1 MEHDE
6 RAFAK
11 ADDFLSFARKDDD
24 GDAALGDLLDD
35 FVDFL
40 FGSDIDALRRV
51 VENQNLRFCIDPA
64 GEDDLLLVSAG
75 KRCDQVV
82 FVCVFDAEVRG
93 MGCEIIMLRGILE
106 EEEFAIAF
114 QCGERAVGFDAE
126 VGDDGVFFTVA
137 GHVGNA
143 FFQRGG
149 RAFRVVFFTVE

>member
-40 FGSDIDALRRV
+40 LGTDIDALRGI
-51 VENQNLRFCIDPA
+51 VENQNLRFCIDPT
-64 GEDDLLLVSAG
+64 GEDDLLLISAG
-75 KRCDQVV
+75 KCCDQVI
-82 FVCVFDAEVRG
+82 FVCIFDAEVRR
-93 MGCEIIMLRGILE
+93 MRREIVMLWRILE

-114 QCGERAVGFDAE
+114 QRGERAVRLDAE
-126 VGDDGVFFTVA
+126 IWNDGVFLSVA
-137 GHVGNA
+137 GNVCDA
-143 FFQRGG
+143 FFERGG
-149 RAFRVVFFTVE
+149 RVP